1 MRPVVSF
8 NSLSV
13 NTSLK
18 ENAEKHHYFIVT
30 ADDLG
35 YSPERDRG
43 IIDAYNK
50 GIVTRASLLINGYS
64 RATAVKLAKEHGLA
78 LGIHINLT
86 EGRAVNVTEEHN
98 TLLAEDKPFFR
109 GKFGF
114 REAFSRGEIHISHI
128 K

>member
-64 RATAVKLAKEHGLA
+64 RATAVKFAKEHGLA

-86 EGRAVNVTEEHN
+86 EGRAVHVTEEHN

-114 REAFSRGEIHISHI
+114 REAFSRGEIHLSHI